1 MFAEYIIILKYFLF
15 ALILGFI
22 LLCISFLLVY
32 QAPDS
37 EKISLYEC
45 GFNP

>member
-1 MFAEYIIILKYFLF
+1 MLKYFLF
-15 ALILGFI
+15 ALFLGFV
-22 LLCISFLLVY
+22 LLFISFFLVY
-32 QAPDS
+32 QKPDA